1 MTRQEKTDIF
11 LLACFVVSLGV
22 YVAIFASAFV
32 ELPLNIRPWHQW
44 LLLFFHFVPLF
55 FLQLLMCHMPGP
67 AWHRVLPLALF
78 LVPAVLFALCTGG
91 ALMGWILAG
100 FWCVAPLLSCLCGWL
115 VWGLVCLARRLRKPR
130 A

>member
-1 MTRQEKTDIF
+1 MTRQEKTDLF

-91 ALMGWILAG
+91 MALGWMLAG
-100 FWCVAPLLSCLCGWL
+100 LWCLAPLLGCALGWL
-115 VWGLVCLARRLRKPR
+115 VWGISRLFCRRRTPEP
-130 A
+130 